1 MATSSEE
8 ALSSVPDVG
17 GIASLFAQVEYVE
30 LDREVLKKRTHEQI
44 MRLRVERLTEA
55 ARRSRSSHSDEVEVP
70 TGPRASKLRAITAIV
85 EAHKRERQVEL
96 FRREEAAAAAAA
108 ATSTHRQK
116 MAHALEARATVAAAA
131 RRARAAA
138 ATAAR
143 VEDESAAAT
152 ALAGLKRNWGPQS
165 DGGSSDIGESSKV

>member
-8 ALSSVPDVG
+8 ALPSVPDVG

-55 ARRSRSSHSDEVEVP
+55 ARRSRSSHSDEIEVP
-70 TGPRASKLRAITAIV
+70 TGTSKSRRMLGVRGHCSFCAGPRASKLRAITAIV

-131 RRARAAA
+131 RRTRAAA

-143 VEDESAAAT
+143 VEDESAAGAEPR
-152 ALAGLKRNWGPQS
+152 LAC
-165 DGGSSDIGESSKV
+165 